1 MKGHIRQRSKGSWS
15 IVIDMGRDPQ
25 TGKRR
30 QQWHTIKGTKK
41 DAERALRQ
49 ILHSLETGAYVKPE
63 RVSLGEYLR
72 RWVGSYAAIH
82 TSPRTVE
89 GYRSIVERYII
100 PALGGIPLCQLQPQH
115 LENYYANAL
124 AHGRLDGKG
133 GLSGRT
139 VLHQHRVLSEALS
152 HAVKQGVV
160 VRNVAEAVVPPRP
173 GRIEMSTLA
182 SENVPKFLEAA
193 RGTPYYVLFY
203 AALYTG
209 MRRGELLGLRWCD
222 IDLGRASISVVQS
235 VYRLSGGEFVIK
247 EPKSPHS
254 RRLVALSPSLAEL
267 LRRHH
272 GEQEAQKALLGKRL
286 AGSDLVFAHPDG
298 SPLDP
303 STVTHGFGRLLRKA
317 GLPHIRF
324 HDLRH
329 THATL
334 MLLAGVHPKI
344 VSERLGHANIGIT
357 LDTYSHVVPGLQEA
371 AALRFDTLLEPEGT
385 PPENVSKMLAKES
398 DSDSTPGGIRT
409 HDPWFRRPVLLSA
422 ELQAQG

>member
-1 MKGHIRQRSKGSWS
+1 MRGHIKQRSKGSWS
-15 IVIDMGRDPQ
+15 IIIDVGRDPQ

-30 QQWHTIKGTKK
+30 QQWQTVKGTKG
-41 DAERALRQ
+41 DAQRELRET
-49 ILHSLETGAYVKPE
+49 LHSLERGAYVKPQK
-63 RVSLGEYLR
+63 VSLGEYLKQ
-72 RWVGSYAAIH
+72 WVESYAAIH
-82 TSPRTVE
+82 TSPRTTE
-89 GYRSIVERYII
+89 GYRAIVHRYIV

-115 LENYYANAL
+115 LENYYSGAL
-124 AHGRLDGKG
+124 SHGRLDGKG

-182 SENVPKFLEAA
+182 SENVPRFLDAA
-193 RGTPYYVLFY
+193 RRTPYYVLFY

-222 IDLGRASISVVQS
+222 IDLGRASISVVQTL
-235 VYRLSGGEFVIK
+235 YRLSSGEFVIK

-254 RRLVALSPSLAEL
+254 RRLVSLSPSLAKL
-267 LRRHH
+267 LRGHH
-272 GEQEAQKALLGKRL
+272 AEREAQKALLGERL

-303 STVTHGFGRLLRKA
+303 STVSHGFGRLIRKA

-334 MLLAGVHPKI
+334 MLKAGVHPKI

-371 AALRFDTLLEPEGT
+371 AALRFDTLLEPET
-385 PPENVSKMLAKES
+385 
-398 DSDSTPGGIRT
+398 
-409 HDPWFRRPVLLSA
+409 
-422 ELQAQG
+422 AQTEVR